1 MSIITRAYG
10 ASKLLLKA
18 NAPTIMVVGG
28 VASMGTGAILA
39 SIKTLK
45 IEEKIHLE
53 DRVRDLEK
61 IETGRELELEG
72 YSEDIAR
79 ADRIKVYGRLSFD
92 LVKLYTVPGVFLV
105 GGGALIFGGHR
116 ILVQRNATLAIAYT
130 GLSKAFEAY
139 RDRVA
144 QTIGAE
150 GEAAIRHG
158 ATISMKDGKVVDGKI
173 HGEIE
178 TGDGSGDIYSRVF
191 EQGASESWQNDL
203 GVNKMFLHQQNRF
216 AQELLIRR
224 GYLYLSEVYLA
235 LGFPE
240 SDISRVVGWKVKKN
254 PDGSKDFP
262 VVDFGIDTPYFDDHK
277 WSGQNAVYLDFNCQG
292 LIVGGKVQKILEQA

>member
-28 VASMGTGAILA
+28 VASMGVGTVLA

-45 IEEKIHLE
+45 IEEVLE
-53 DRVRDLEK
+53 NRVEDLEK
-61 IETGRELELEG
+61 IQAGRELELEG
-72 YSEDIAR
+72 YTDDLAR
-79 ADRIKVYGRLSFD
+79 ADRIKVYSRISFD
-92 LVKLYTVPGVFLV
+92 LAKLYAVPGVFLI
-105 GGGALIFGGHR
+105 GGGALVFGGHR

-130 GLSKAFEAY
+130 GLSKAFDAY
-139 RDRVA
+139 RERVRKS
-144 QTIGAE
+144 IGEEAE
-150 GEAAIRHG
+150 ASIRHG
-158 ATISMKDGKVVDGKI
+158 GIISMKDGKVVDGKI
-173 HGEIE
+173 IGEVDFE
-178 TGDGSGDIYSRVF
+178 GHTDLYNRVF

-254 PDGSKDFP
+254 ADGSKDFP
-262 VVDFGIDTPYFDDHK
+262 VVDFGLDTPYFDDHK
-277 WSGQNAVYLDFNCQG
+277 WNGQNAIYLDFNCQG